1 MSKFI
6 LSILCV
12 LLSVSVAAETVYKK
26 KNPDGSVEF
35 SDQSSTDS
43 EEVKIRKPTTYS
55 PPPLPRL
62 TLPTKKLKPTFN
74 YALTINQPA
83 NDTVITGQTDVTVSV
98 SVQEDLVRRNGHQ
111 IRYQLGGKSIISLN
125 TSEIFKNVDRGTH
138 NISVSII
145 DQNGE
150 NVSPVVSRTIHMKR
164 FFKKPTPPPK
174 KPKAP

>member
-6 LSILCV
+6 FTVVCV
-12 LLSVSVAAETVYKK
+12 LISVSVAAETVYKK

-35 SDQSSTDS
+35 SDQGSIDS

-74 YALTINQPA
+74 YAVTINQPA
-83 NDTVITGQTDVTVSV
+83 NNEVIIGQTDVTVSV
-98 SVQEDLVRRNGHQ
+98 SIQPKLNTNFGHQ
-111 IRYQLGGKSIISLN
+111 IRYQLGGKSIVSL
-125 TSEIFKNVDRGTH
+125 SIYEIFKDVYRGTH
-138 NISVSII
+138 TLSVSIV
-145 DQNGE
+145 DLNGE

-164 FFKKPTPPPK
+164 FFIKPEPK
-174 KPKAP
+174 KVK